1 MSLPTNIT
9 DGYTH
14 HFSAG
19 DQIKW
24 FPKDSMFHH
33 YGDVVRVNKTTITIK
48 CERMLSTV
56 RVDPRELNF
65 D

>member
-1 MSLPTNIT
+1 MSLPTSIT

-19 DQIKW
+19 DEIKW
-24 FPKDSMFHH
+24 FPKDSFFHH
-33 YGDVVRVNKTTITIK
+33 YGDIVRINKKTITIR
-48 CERMLSTV
+48 CSDMMSDVL
-56 RVDPRELNF
+56 VDPRELNF